1 MPACRQHRRAS
12 LGPLPAVM
20 TTNPPQIRTLAWSA
34 LRQATLL
41 LGIVFWS
48 ISGNHVWAQEDS
60 MSRSESK
67 AAKRRVKDAAK
78 AEKQAKK
85 EFEKNYKELQ
95 KRHYKHQQ
103 TSREKNF
110 IRPDGKDE
118 SVSGREG
125 GHAKDN
131 VRRRMRKGQQKAR
144 RNRDGRA
151 IPWWRRVLL
160 RRSWKRG

>member
-1 MPACRQHRRAS
+1 M
-12 LGPLPAVM
+12 
-20 TTNPPQIRTLAWSA
+20 RT
-34 LRQATLL
+34 TLL
-41 LGIVFWS
+41 LLGLLCWS
-48 ISGNHVWAQEDS
+48 VSGGDVWAQEDS
-60 MSRSESK
+60 MSRSERK
-67 AAKRRVKDAAK
+67 AVKRRVKDAAK
-78 AEKQAKK
+78 AEKQANK

-151 IPWWRRVLL
+151 IPWWRRVRL
-160 RRSWKRG
+160 RRSWKKG

>member
-1 MPACRQHRRAS
+1 MRA
-12 LGPLPAVM
+12 
-20 TTNPPQIRTLAWSA
+20 A
-34 LRQATLL
+34 LLL
-41 LGIVFWS
+41 LGLLCWS
-48 ISGNHVWAQEDS
+48 VYGGDVWAQEDS
-60 MSRSESK
+60 MSRSERK
-67 AAKRRVKDAAK
+67 AVKRRVKDAAK
-78 AEKQAKK
+78 AEKQANK

-118 SVSGREG
+118 SVSGRKG

-151 IPWWRRVLL
+151 IPWWRRVRL
-160 RRSWKRG
+160 RRSWKKG

>member
-1 MPACRQHRRAS
+1 
-12 LGPLPAVM
+12 M
-20 TTNPPQIRTLAWSA
+20 TSTPPHLHPLAWSA
-34 LRQATLL
+34 LRAAFLL
-41 LGIVFWS
+41 LGLLCWGVS
-48 ISGNHVWAQEDS
+48 DCDVWAQEDS
-60 MSRSESK
+60 MSRSERK
-67 AAKRRVKDAAK
+67 AVKRRVKDAAK
-78 AEKQAKK
+78 AEKQANK

-151 IPWWRRVLL
+151 IPWWRRVRL
-160 RRSWKRG
+160 RRSWKKG

>member
-1 MPACRQHRRAS
+1 MTPS
-12 LGPLPAVM
+12 LVH
-20 TTNPPQIRTLAWSA
+20 THAWSTA
-34 LRQATLL
+34 RAAAIL
-41 LGIVFWS
+41 LGLLYSGVFDN
-48 ISGNHVWAQEDS
+48 GVWGQEDS
-60 MSRSESK
+60 MSRGERK
-67 AAKRRVKDAAK
+67 AVKRRVKDAAK
-78 AEKQAKK
+78 AEKQANK
-85 EFEKNYKELQ
+85 EFEKNYKALQ

-110 IRPDGKDE
+110 IQPNGKDE

>member
-1 MPACRQHRRAS
+1 MP
-12 LGPLPAVM
+12 V
-20 TTNPPQIRTLAWSA
+20 
-34 LRQATLL
+34 LL
-41 LGIVFWS
+41 LSLVFWGV
-48 ISGNHVWAQEDS
+48 SGSDAWGQEDS
-60 MSRSESK
+60 MSRSERK
-67 AAKRRVKDAAK
+67 VVKRRVKDVAK
-78 AEKQAKK
+78 AEQQANK

-125 GHAKDN
+125 GQAKDN

-151 IPWWRRVLL
+151 IPWWRRVRL
-160 RRSWKRG
+160 RRSWKKS

>member
-1 MPACRQHRRAS
+1 MRA
-12 LGPLPAVM
+12 
-20 TTNPPQIRTLAWSA
+20 A
-34 LRQATLL
+34 LLL
-41 LGIVFWS
+41 LGLLCWS
-48 ISGNHVWAQEDS
+48 VHGGDVLAQEDS
-60 MSRSESK
+60 MSRSERK
-67 AAKRRVKDAAK
+67 AVKRRVKDAAK
-78 AEKQAKK
+78 AEKQANK

-151 IPWWRRVLL
+151 IPWWRRVRL
-160 RRSWKRG
+160 RRSWKMG

>member
-1 MPACRQHRRAS
+1 MRA
-12 LGPLPAVM
+12 
-20 TTNPPQIRTLAWSA
+20 A
-34 LRQATLL
+34 LLL
-41 LGIVFWS
+41 LGLLCWS
-48 ISGNHVWAQEDS
+48 VYGGDVWAQEDS
-60 MSRSESK
+60 MSRSERK
-67 AAKRRVKDAAK
+67 AVKRRVKDAAK
-78 AEKQAKK
+78 AEKQANK

-151 IPWWRRVLL
+151 IPWWRRVRL
-160 RRSWKRG
+160 RRSWKKS

>member
-1 MPACRQHRRAS
+1 MRA
-12 LGPLPAVM
+12 
-20 TTNPPQIRTLAWSA
+20 A
-34 LRQATLL
+34 LLL
-41 LGIVFWS
+41 LGLLCWS
-48 ISGNHVWAQEDS
+48 VYGGDVWAQEDS
-60 MSRSESK
+60 MSRSERK
-67 AAKRRVKDAAK
+67 AVKRRVKDAAK
-78 AEKQAKK
+78 AEKQANK

-151 IPWWRRVLL
+151 IPWWRRVVL
-160 RRSWKRG
+160 RRSWKKG

>member
-1 MPACRQHRRAS
+1 MRA
-12 LGPLPAVM
+12 
-20 TTNPPQIRTLAWSA
+20 A
-34 LRQATLL
+34 LLL
-41 LGIVFWS
+41 LGLLCWS
-48 ISGNHVWAQEDS
+48 VNGGDVWAQEDS
-60 MSRSESK
+60 MSRSERK
-67 AAKRRVKDAAK
+67 AVKRRVKDAAK
-78 AEKQAKK
+78 AEKQANK

-151 IPWWRRVLL
+151 IPWWRRVRL
-160 RRSWKRG
+160 RRSWKKG

>member
-1 MPACRQHRRAS
+1 MR
-12 LGPLPAVM
+12 
-20 TTNPPQIRTLAWSA
+20 
-34 LRQATLL
+34 ATLL
-41 LGIVFWS
+41 LLGLLCWS
-48 ISGNHVWAQEDS
+48 VYGGDVWAQEDS
-60 MSRSESK
+60 MSRSERK
-67 AAKRRVKDAAK
+67 AVKRRVKDAAK
-78 AEKQAKK
+78 AEKQANK

-151 IPWWRRVLL
+151 IPWWRRVRL
-160 RRSWKRG
+160 RRSWKKG

>member
-1 MPACRQHRRAS
+1 MPACRQYRRAS

-20 TTNPPQIRTLAWSA
+20 TPNPPHIRAIACSV
-34 LRQATLL
+34 LRQALL
-41 LGIVFWS
+41 LVGILFWS
-48 ISGNHVWAQEDS
+48 VSGSPAWAQEDS
-60 MSRSESK
+60 MSRSERK
-67 AAKRRVKDAAK
+67 AVKRRVKEAAK
-78 AEKQAKK
+78 AEKQANK
-85 EFEKNYKELQ
+85 EFEKNYKALQ
-95 KRHYKHQQ
+95 KRHYQHQQ

-110 IRPDGKDE
+110 IQPNGKDE

-125 GHAKDN
+125 RHAKDN

>member
-1 MPACRQHRRAS
+1 MRD
-12 LGPLPAVM
+12 
-20 TTNPPQIRTLAWSA
+20 A
-34 LRQATLL
+34 LLL
-41 LGIVFWS
+41 LGLLCWS
-48 ISGNHVWAQEDS
+48 VYGGDVWAQEDS
-60 MSRSESK
+60 MSRSERK
-67 AAKRRVKDAAK
+67 AVKRRVKDAAK
-78 AEKQAKK
+78 AEKQANK

-151 IPWWRRVLL
+151 IPWWRRVRL
-160 RRSWKRG
+160 RRSWKKS

>member
-1 MPACRQHRRAS
+1 
-12 LGPLPAVM
+12 M
-20 TTNPPQIRTLAWSA
+20 TSTPPHCHPHAWSA
-34 LRQATLL
+34 MRAALLL
-41 LGIVFWS
+41 LGLLCRSVY
-48 ISGNHVWAQEDS
+48 GGDVWAQEDS
-60 MSRSESK
+60 MSRSERK
-67 AAKRRVKDAAK
+67 AVKRRVKDATK
-78 AEKQAKK
+78 AEKQANK

-125 GHAKDN
+125 GQAKDN

>member
-1 MPACRQHRRAS
+1 MRAG
-12 LGPLPAVM
+12 L
-20 TTNPPQIRTLAWSA
+20 
-34 LRQATLL
+34 LL
-41 LGIVFWS
+41 LGLLCWS
-48 ISGNHVWAQEDS
+48 VYGGDVWAQEDS
-60 MSRSESK
+60 MSRSERK
-67 AAKRRVKDAAK
+67 AVKRRVKDAAK
-78 AEKQAKK
+78 AEKQANK

-151 IPWWRRVLL
+151 IPWWRRVRL
-160 RRSWKRG
+160 RRSWKKG

>member
-1 MPACRQHRRAS
+1 
-12 LGPLPAVM
+12 M
-20 TTNPPQIRTLAWSA
+20 TSIPPHCHPHAWSA
-34 LRQATLL
+34 LRAALLL
-41 LGIVFWS
+41 LGLLCWS
-48 ISGNHVWAQEDS
+48 VYGGDVWAQEDS
-60 MSRSESK
+60 MSRSERK
-67 AAKRRVKDAAK
+67 AVKRRVKDAAK
-78 AEKQAKK
+78 AEKQANK

-118 SVSGREG
+118 SISGREG

-151 IPWWRRVLL
+151 IPWWRRVML
-160 RRSWKRG
+160 RRSWKKG

>member
-1 MPACRQHRRAS
+1 MRA
-12 LGPLPAVM
+12 
-20 TTNPPQIRTLAWSA
+20 A
-34 LRQATLL
+34 LLL
-41 LGIVFWS
+41 LGLLCWS
-48 ISGNHVWAQEDS
+48 VYGGDVWAQEDS
-60 MSRSESK
+60 MSRSERK
-67 AAKRRVKDAAK
+67 AVKRRVKDAAK
-78 AEKQAKK
+78 AEKQANK

-151 IPWWRRVLL
+151 IPWWRRVML
-160 RRSWKRG
+160 RRSWKKG

>member
-1 MPACRQHRRAS
+1 
-12 LGPLPAVM
+12 M
-20 TTNPPQIRTLAWSA
+20 TSTPPHCHPHAWSA
-34 LRQATLL
+34 MRAALLL
-41 LGIVFWS
+41 LGLLCWRVH
-48 ISGNHVWAQEDS
+48 GGDVWAQEDS
-60 MSRSESK
+60 MSRSERK
-67 AAKRRVKDAAK
+67 AVKRRVKDAAK
-78 AEKQAKK
+78 AEKQANK

-110 IRPDGKDE
+110 IQPDGKDE
-118 SVSGREG
+118 SISGREG
-125 GHAKDN
+125 GHDKDN

-160 RRSWKRG
+160 RRSWKRA

>member
-1 MPACRQHRRAS
+1 MRA
-12 LGPLPAVM
+12 
-20 TTNPPQIRTLAWSA
+20 A
-34 LRQATLL
+34 LLL
-41 LGIVFWS
+41 LGLLCWS
-48 ISGNHVWAQEDS
+48 VYCGDVWAQEDS
-60 MSRSESK
+60 MSRSERK
-67 AAKRRVKDAAK
+67 AVKRRVKDAAK
-78 AEKQAKK
+78 AEKQANK

-151 IPWWRRVLL
+151 IPWWRRVRL
-160 RRSWKRG
+160 RRSWKKG

>member
-1 MPACRQHRRAS
+1 MRA
-12 LGPLPAVM
+12 
-20 TTNPPQIRTLAWSA
+20 A
-34 LRQATLL
+34 LLL
-41 LGIVFWS
+41 LGLLCWS
-48 ISGNHVWAQEDS
+48 VYGGDVWAQEDS
-60 MSRSESK
+60 MSRSERK
-67 AAKRRVKDAAK
+67 AVKRRVKDAAK
-78 AEKQAKK
+78 AEKQANKA
-85 EFEKNYKELQ
+85 FEKNYKELQ

-151 IPWWRRVLL
+151 IPWWRRVRL
-160 RRSWKRG
+160 RRSWKKG

>member
-1 MPACRQHRRAS
+1 
-12 LGPLPAVM
+12 M
-20 TTNPPQIRTLAWSA
+20 TPSHIQTHAWSA
-34 LRQATLL
+34 ARTTVML
-41 LGIVFWS
+41 LGLLCSGVFENGVWS
-48 ISGNHVWAQEDS
+48 QEDS
-60 MSRSESK
+60 MSRSERK
-67 AAKRRVKDAAK
+67 AVKRMMKDAAK
-78 AEKQAKK
+78 AEKQADK
-85 EFEKNYKELQ
+85 EFEKNYKALQ

-110 IRPDGKDE
+110 IQPNGKDE

-151 IPWWRRVLL
+151 VPWWRRILI

>member
-1 MPACRQHRRAS
+1 MR
-12 LGPLPAVM
+12 
-20 TTNPPQIRTLAWSA
+20 NA
-34 LRQATLL
+34 LLL
-41 LGIVFWS
+41 LGLLCWS
-48 ISGNHVWAQEDS
+48 VYGGDVWAQEDS
-60 MSRSESK
+60 MSRSERK
-67 AAKRRVKDAAK
+67 AVKRRVKDAAK
-78 AEKQAKK
+78 AEKQANK

-151 IPWWRRVLL
+151 IPWWRRVRL
-160 RRSWKRG
+160 RRSWKKS

>member
-1 MPACRQHRRAS
+1 MR
-12 LGPLPAVM
+12 
-20 TTNPPQIRTLAWSA
+20 NA
-34 LRQATLL
+34 LLL
-41 LGIVFWS
+41 LGLLCWS
-48 ISGNHVWAQEDS
+48 VYGGDVWAQEDS
-60 MSRSESK
+60 MSRSERK
-67 AAKRRVKDAAK
+67 AVKRRVKDAAK
-78 AEKQAKK
+78 AEKQANK

-131 VRRRMRKGQQKAR
+131 VRKRMRKGQQKAR

-151 IPWWRRVLL
+151 IPWWRRVRL
-160 RRSWKRG
+160 RRSWKKS

>member
-1 MPACRQHRRAS
+1 MR
-12 LGPLPAVM
+12 
-20 TTNPPQIRTLAWSA
+20 
-34 LRQATLL
+34 ATLL
-41 LGIVFWS
+41 LLGLLCWS
-48 ISGNHVWAQEDS
+48 VYGGDVWAQEDS
-60 MSRSESK
+60 MSRSERK
-67 AAKRRVKDAAK
+67 AVKRRVKDAAK
-78 AEKQAKK
+78 AEKQANK

-110 IRPDGKDE
+110 IQPDGKDE

-131 VRRRMRKGQQKAR
+131 VRKRMRKGQQKAR

-151 IPWWRRVLL
+151 TPWWRRILL
-160 RRSWKRG
+160 RRSWKKG

>member
-1 MPACRQHRRAS
+1 
-12 LGPLPAVM
+12 M
-20 TTNPPQIRTLAWSA
+20 TSTPPHFRTLAWTA
-34 LRQATLL
+34 LRAALLL
-41 LGIVFWS
+41 LGLGFWS
-48 ISGNHVWAQEDS
+48 VSGGDIWAQEDS
-60 MSRSESK
+60 RSRSERK
-67 AAKRRVKDAAK
+67 AMKRRVKDAAK
-78 AEKQAKK
+78 AEKKANK

-110 IRPDGKDE
+110 IQPDGKDE

-131 VRRRMRKGQQKAR
+131 VRKRMRKGQQKAR

-151 IPWWRRVLL
+151 TPWWRRILL
-160 RRSWKRG
+160 RRSWKKG

>member
-1 MPACRQHRRAS
+1 MS
-12 LGPLPAVM
+12 LSERKAV
-20 TTNPPQIRTLAWSA
+20 
-34 LRQATLL
+34 
-41 LGIVFWS
+41 
-48 ISGNHVWAQEDS
+48 
-60 MSRSESK
+60 
-67 AAKRRVKDAAK
+67 KRMLKDVAK
-78 AEKQAKK
+78 AEKQANKA
-85 EFEKNYKELQ
+85 FEKNYKELQ

>member
-1 MPACRQHRRAS
+1 MRA
-12 LGPLPAVM
+12 
-20 TTNPPQIRTLAWSA
+20 A
-34 LRQATLL
+34 LLL
-41 LGIVFWS
+41 LGLLCWS
-48 ISGNHVWAQEDS
+48 VYGGDVWAQEDS
-60 MSRSESK
+60 MSRSERK
-67 AAKRRVKDAAK
+67 AVKRRVKDAAK
-78 AEKQAKK
+78 AEKQANK

-125 GHAKDN
+125 GQAKDN

>member
-1 MPACRQHRRAS
+1 
-12 LGPLPAVM
+12 M
-20 TTNPPQIRTLAWSA
+20 TSTPPHCNPHAWSA
-34 LRQATLL
+34 MRAALLL
-41 LGIVFWS
+41 LGLLCWS
-48 ISGNHVWAQEDS
+48 VYGGDVWAQEDS
-60 MSRSESK
+60 MSRSERK
-67 AAKRRVKDAAK
+67 AVKRRVKDAAK
-78 AEKQAKK
+78 AEKQANK

-151 IPWWRRVLL
+151 IPWWRRVRL
-160 RRSWKRG
+160 RRSWKKG

>member
-1 MPACRQHRRAS
+1 MRA
-12 LGPLPAVM
+12 
-20 TTNPPQIRTLAWSA
+20 A
-34 LRQATLL
+34 LLL
-41 LGIVFWS
+41 LGLLCWS
-48 ISGNHVWAQEDS
+48 VYGGDVWAQEDS
-60 MSRSESK
+60 MSRNERK

-78 AEKQAKK
+78 AEKQANK

-151 IPWWRRVLL
+151 IPWWRRVRL
-160 RRSWKRG
+160 RRSWKKG

>member
-1 MPACRQHRRAS
+1 
-12 LGPLPAVM
+12 
-20 TTNPPQIRTLAWSA
+20 
-34 LRQATLL
+34 
-41 LGIVFWS
+41 
-48 ISGNHVWAQEDS
+48 
-60 MSRSESK
+60 MSRSERK
-67 AAKRRVKDAAK
+67 AVKRRVKDAAK
-78 AEKQAKK
+78 AEKQANK
-85 EFEKNYKELQ
+85 EYEKNYKALQ

-110 IRPDGKDE
+110 IQPNGKDE

-151 IPWWRRVLL
+151 IPWWRRVLI
-160 RRSWKRG
+160 RRSWKKG